1 MLSDKAADKITASL
15 CSICDSFIA
24 TEPRNERKLSAELLA
39 QMIEKNGRSCI
50 IEREPIAALAKA
62 REKIEK
68 ENFEVLLIAGSLYLI
83 GEIRGILF
91 EVRD

>member
-1 MLSDKAADKITASL
+1 
-15 CSICDSFIA
+15 
-24 TEPRNERKLSAELLA
+24 
-39 QMIEKNGRSCI
+39 MIEKNGRSCI

-91 EVRD
+91 EGRD